1 MSFFKKLGRGLGKIG
16 KGLVKTVA
24 KVGSVA
30 VGIAAPIAAT
40 AVGAVLP
47 GGLGKIAANA
57 VSGVGMGLQQVLSP
71 KEKKEVEIL
80 HDSETVRAAAH
91 APEAMAAS
99 LPAGVAGSPFF
110 PHPHPYAISPT
121 ASAVAQGVASA
132 TQVQVNNNSAM
143 ELIKKYFWVPIVGIL
158 AFMLLKKK

>member
-30 VGIAAPIAAT
+30 VGVVAPVAAT
-40 AVGAVLP
+40 AVGTVLP

-57 VSGVGMGLQQVLSP
+57 VSGVGMGLQNVLSP
-71 KEKKEVEIL
+71 KERKEVEIL

-91 APEAMAAS
+91 APETLAAS
-99 LPAGVAGSPFF
+99 LPAGGFSYVPYSQ
-110 PHPHPYAISPT
+110 PYAASPT

-132 TQVQVNNNSAM
+132 TQVQVNNMNGTM
-143 ELIKKYFWVPIVGIL
+143 ELIKKYFWVPIVGVL